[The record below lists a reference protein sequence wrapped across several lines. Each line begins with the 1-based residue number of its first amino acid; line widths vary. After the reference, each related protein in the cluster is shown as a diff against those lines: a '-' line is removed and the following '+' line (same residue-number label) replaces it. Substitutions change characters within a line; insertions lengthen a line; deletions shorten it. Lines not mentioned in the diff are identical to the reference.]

1 MVRCY
6 RYALQPSATQVA
18 AIERVCKAARAYWNG
33 LAAVQRRAE
42 REIRSGRQASL
53 IAEYDE
59 LLQGKALTGRAV
71 SIARK
76 RAEEGGSASRT
87 RSAGCA
93 KKKRA
98 NSTPASSGKTV

>member
-18 AIERVCKAARAYWNG
+18 AIQRVSKAARAYWNG
-33 LAAVQRRAE
+33 LAAVQRWAE
-42 REIRSGRQASL
+42 QEIRSGRQASL

-76 RAEEGGSASRT
+76 RADEGGLSLQDAIGGLRKEKARSRQ
-87 RSAGCA
+87 AGMLV
-93 KKKRA
+93 
-98 NSTPASSGKTV
+98 G